1 MYKCILSGYNRT
13 KCLTEGNAMRAAII
27 GVGSI
32 APTHIN
38 ALKKAGHDIVALC
51 DIKPEKCEAA
61 KAKFGL
67 DCHVYDD
74 YKVML
79 TELRPDTVHVC
90 VPHYLHAPIT
100 CDVLAMD
107 INVLCEKPVAI
118 SREQLAMLEVAVKK
132 SRAKLG
138 VCHQNRYNSASVEVK
153 EFLEGKTVSSATGNL
168 CWCRDAAYYSAASW
182 RGFWTTEGGGVMM
195 NQALHTLDLLQWIC
209 GMPESVTATIENHSL
224 KGVIEE
230 EDTAYG
236 LFEVN
241 DTTNFIINATNC
253 SHHSF
258 AVNFAVS
265 TTDSDEIYF
274 FGNNLII
281 NGEYKKTADKKPEHG
296 KAVYGNSHQ
305 RLIADFYDCLEN
317 GREFSLGLSE
327 ARKVIEL
334 ILAMYESKGECISI
348 K

>member
-1 MYKCILSGYNRT
+1 
-13 KCLTEGNAMRAAII
+13 MRAAII

-51 DIKPEKCEAA
+51 DIRPERCDAA
-61 KAKFGL
+61 KVKFGL
-67 DCHVYDD
+67 DCPVYTD

-79 TELRPDTVHVC
+79 AELRPDTVHVC

-100 CDVLAMD
+100 CDALAMD
-107 INVLCEKPVAI
+107 INVFCEKPVAI
-118 SREQLAMLEVAVKK
+118 SREQLAMLETAV
-132 SRAKLG
+132 SRSRGVLG
-138 VCHQNRYNSASVEVK
+138 VCHQNRFNASTLAVK
-153 EFLEGKTVSSATGNL
+153 EFLKGKTVTSAVGNL
-168 CWCRDAAYYSAASW
+168 CWCRDAAYYESASW
-182 RGFWTTEGGGVMM
+182 RGFWATEGGGVMM
-195 NQALHTLDLLQWIC
+195 NQALHTLDLLQLIC
-209 GMPESVTATIENHSL
+209 GMPESVTATIGNHSL

-230 EDTAYG
+230 EDTAFG
-236 LFEVN
+236 LFKVN
-241 DTTNFIINATNC
+241 DTTNFIMNATNT

-281 NGEYKKTADKKPEHG
+281 NGEYTKTEDKKPEHG

-305 RLIADFYDCLEN
+305 RLIADFYDCLQE
-317 GREFSLGLSE
+317 GREFPVGLSE

-334 ILAMYESKGECISI
+334 ILAMYESNGEHINI
-348 K
+348 